1 MSRLRFVFRRFF
13 RRRDLESELEEELA
27 FHVYRETALRVQEGQ
42 PAQSARQE
50 ALRQFGNL
58 GLVAEVTRR
67 QWGLTWME
75 EFSSDLRIAIRQ
87 AARSPRL
94 TLAVVATLAIGIAAQ
109 ATVYSVV
116 HAVLI
121 DPYPYRDAMRMVHF
135 HLYDK
140 EPAPLDLGLIGPQF
154 SQFEKSPVLDGAVA
168 DDAYTM
174 SLTGGD
180 LPEQLQVARMSLN
193 SFQYFG
199 VPPLLGRTFGPSD
212 RSRVAILS
220 YRFWKSHFA
229 GRADAIDRVLQLDR
243 EDYTII
249 GVMPPRFAW
258 LGSDVYVPLPYSAD
272 PRRPVSVYGRIRRGV
287 TDKAAE
293 QALQP
298 MLDSFAKETPQN
310 FPVNFKVHVVPINEL
325 AIGRFRGVLIL
336 LFISVSFLLL
346 LACVNVAILLLARGE
361 TRQAEIAMRK
371 ALGAS
376 RRRII
381 TQLLT
386 ESMLFSSLGGC
397 CGILLT
403 FGGVHLIRHFI
414 QPLPTLFPPE
424 AEIAVNVPV
433 LIFSVAISMLTGISC
448 WLWPALLV
456 SRVDL
461 RHAVNSSAHKL
472 ASRRGTQASHIVL
485 LSVQVTMTILLLAC
499 SGATVQKLFELLH
512 TNLGYDP
519 QNLASVNLV
528 IREGVHNQWADRV
541 HYYQQIREAIAG
553 DPNVLSAAIGSLPS
567 RNLETTSLSA
577 PGLPDASG
585 YVVTQ
590 QVSSGYFSTAR
601 IPLLLG
607 RVWTRDEEIH
617 AIRLALIN
625 QTMRRRY
632 WPNTNPIGQT
642 IILNHGVANGD
653 VWKLIA
659 PGDNQHFQVIGVLGD
674 VPNRGLDE
682 AVYPGVYIPYS
693 MTPYDGFDIA
703 FRARSDPAG
712 LLHAVEEH
720 VHSVDANQAVGS
732 FVSAGDLLEGDSLG
746 REQFAATLFGGFAFL
761 ALAFAVSGLY
771 SVQAYLVT
779 QRTREFG
786 VRIALGAKRIH
797 IAYLV
802 TRGCALAVFS
812 GTVVGLFLVVALNR
826 VFVEWTSGDTRDPI
840 MLSAVVLLLLFA
852 AGAASALPARTA
864 ASIPPMVALRSE

>member
-1 MSRLRFVFRRFF
+1 MNRLRFLFRRFF

-27 FHVYRETALRVQEGQ
+27 FHVHRETALRVEEGQ
-42 PAQSARQE
+42 SELSARQQ

-58 GLVAEVTRR
+58 GLVAEATRR
-67 QWGLTWME
+67 QWGLAWID
-75 EFSSDLRIAIRQ
+75 EFSSDLRIALRQ

-94 TLAVVATLAIGIAAQ
+94 TFAIIATLAIGIAAQ

-140 EPAPLDLGLIGPQF
+140 EPAPFDLGLTAPQF
-154 SQFEKSPVLDGAVA
+154 LQFETSPVLDGAVA

-212 RSRVAILS
+212 RSRVAVLS

-229 GRADAIDRVLQLDR
+229 GRPDTMGKVLQLNR

-258 LGSDVYVPLPYSAD
+258 LGSDAYVPLPYSAD
-272 PRRPVSVYGRIRRGV
+272 PRRPVSVYGRIRKGV

-298 MLDSFAKETPQN
+298 MLDAFAKETPPN
-310 FPVNFKVHVVPINEL
+310 FPVKFKVHVVPINEI

-346 LACVNVAILLLARGE
+346 LACVNVAILLLARGQA
-361 TRQAEIAMRK
+361 RQAEIAMRK

-376 RRRII
+376 RLRII
-381 TQLLT
+381 AQLLT
-386 ESMLFSSLGGC
+386 ESVLFSSMGGC
-397 CGILLT
+397 FGILLT

-414 QPLPTLFPPE
+414 EPLPLFPPE
-424 AEIAVNVPV
+424 ANITVNLPV
-433 LIFSVAISMLTGISC
+433 LIFSVAISMFTGISC

-456 SRVDL
+456 SRVGL
-461 RHAVNSSAHKL
+461 SLAVSSSAHKV
-472 ASRRGTQASHIVL
+472 ASRRGAQRSHIVL
-485 LSVQVTMTILLLAC
+485 LAVQVTMTILLLSC
-499 SGATVQKLFELLH
+499 SGATLRRLFELVH

-541 HYYQQIREAIAG
+541 YYYEQIRKAIAS
-553 DPNVLSAAIGSLPS
+553 DPGVLSAAIGSLPS
-567 RNLETTSLSA
+567 RNVETTSISA

-590 QVSSGYFSTAR
+590 GVSSGYFSTAR
-601 IPLLLG
+601 IPLLRG
-607 RVWTRDEEIH
+607 RVWTRDEGIH
-617 AIRLALIN
+617 ATRLALIN
-625 QTMRRRY
+625 QTMRRRF
-632 WPNTNPIGQT
+632 WPDADPIGQ
-642 IILNHGVANGD
+642 IIVLNHGVANGD
-653 VWKLIA
+653 VWKLVA
-659 PGDNQHFQVIGVLGD
+659 PGDDQHFQVIGVVGD

-712 LLHAVEEH
+712 LLHAIEEH
-720 VHSVDANQAVGS
+720 VHSVDATQAVGS
-732 FVSAGDLLEGDSLG
+732 LVSAHDLLEDDSLG
-746 REQFAATLFGGFAFL
+746 RERFAASLFGGYAFL
-761 ALAFAVSGLY
+761 ALAFAMCGLY
-771 SVQAYLVT
+771 SVQSYLVT

-786 VRIALGAKRIH
+786 VRIALGAKRVH

-802 TRGCALAVFS
+802 TKGCALAVFC
-812 GTVVGLFLVVALNR
+812 GTVVGLFLAVALNR
-826 VFVEWTSGDTRDPI
+826 IFVEWTSGDTRDPF
-840 MLSAVVLLLLFA
+840 MLSAVILLLLLA
-852 AGAASALPARTA
+852 AGAASVLPARTA
-864 ASIPPMVALRSE
+864 AHIPPMDALRSE